1 MKQPCS
7 SVVEILESCSIWSTV
22 SPRVLLR
29 CNAPTKH
36 ECSAVSKSVVQQEC
50 GEKLCNVSI
59 IGMSV
64 VLLNLDYKSLIKAF
78 SLSLSLSL
86 NLENVGE
93 CCKAH

>member
-1 MKQPCS
+1 MKQPCT
-7 SVVEILESCSIWSTV
+7 SVVEILESCNIWSTV

-36 ECSAVSKSVVQQEC
+36 ECSAVSKSIVQQEFCQSYYCVFFC
-50 GEKLCNVSI
+50 GEKLRNISN

-78 SLSLSLSL
+78 SLSI
-86 NLENVGE
+86 
-93 CCKAH
+93 